1 MANTEGLARL
11 GESALIKQY
20 FAPLSHPD
28 MSFGL
33 SDDTAFLNLVSDQQ
47 LALTKDML
55 VANVHFFADDAPEL
69 IARKALRVNLS
80 DLASKG
86 AKPVGYLLGLG
97 LPTDWTEDWLARFCA
112 GLGEDQQAFDFPL
125 IGGDTVKS
133 PERLT
138 LSITAF
144 GEVPKGRTILRR
156 NAKPD
161 EDVYVTG
168 TIGDS
173 ALGLLL
179 RREPEDYPE
188 IGEEDK
194 AVLINRFLLPQP
206 RLQCHALIREFATA
220 SMDISDGLM
229 GDAAK
234 MASAADCALHLD
246 DAAVPLSQSAKV
258 MLDLTS
264 ASRDVALTGGDDY
277 ELLFCARPQDREAI
291 GQAASAL
298 DVPVTRIGRV
308 AEGKGVYLLDK
319 SGHEMPLS
327 KGASYEHF

>member
-1 MANTEGLARL
+1 MANAEGLARL

-20 FAPLSHPD
+20 FAPLCHPD

-33 SDDTAFLNLVSDQQ
+33 SDDAAFLNLDANQQ
-47 LALTKDML
+47 LVLTKDML
-55 VANVHFFADDAPEL
+55 VADVHFFADDAPEL

-206 RLQCHALIREFATA
+206 RLQCHALIAQFATA

-234 MASAADCALHLD
+234 MATAADCALHLD
-246 DAAVPLSQSAKV
+246 AAAVPLSASAKA
-258 MLDLTS
+258 MLDVTS
-264 ASRDVALTGGDDY
+264 ASREVALTGGDDY

-291 GQAASAL
+291 GQIASTL
-298 DVPVTRIGRV
+298 DVRVTRIGRV
-308 AEGKGVYLLDK
+308 AEGKGVCLLDE